1 MSLFRPKSAESW
13 TRERLFAEKY
23 DWLLGCALRLVNG
36 DQAVAEDLVQE
47 SFLQFVLAKMELKS
61 TENIEPLLYTN
72 LKFVHLAYLRRL
84 QRYPYESLPLAEYD
98 FLELALR
105 ANASIAERVEVQ
117 NTLRRIVAYICWRKE
132 SAKSASVLILRY
144 FHGYYPDEI
153 VRIAQTT
160 RQSVDRRLQDSRK
173 ETSLYVSSPDRLRIM
188 HQPKPPELT
197 PSYSSLPS
205 EQLIPELKRAIFA
218 SCRTECLT
226 EEALRKRYQKK
237 IAGPIERELL
247 AHIVSCERCLSL
259 VNRFC
264 GINPPTDRYL
274 EETLGRDPN
283 PRTKNKKDASMS
295 SNIGRALRIAWER
308 FREVYEHEPRQLNI
322 VVNGSVLATQD
333 VNSVWNRQEVKL
345 GPEVRP
351 EYIQVISEQ
360 DICLLAMHVDSAT
373 AEVEQEIHHEI
384 DLSNGRQIRARL
396 RFTTVGVLVQV
407 AYYAPEESNVSES
420 ECELDEMEEAESAAH
435 DSKSQDIEN
444 EADPSRP
451 SWSRLWGRL
460 PRLHLPEMT
469 PALAAAGILVLIF
482 MIAGG
487 FWLKSRL
494 STDPNQLLA
503 RAVVANTEGTSSATP
518 GVIRQKVRI
527 RTSKRSLERTIYRDA
542 QGRRQPKTQELSTE
556 DAQLQVRLAT
566 ADVNWDNPLSADNFK
581 VWHDSGLI
589 THDEVTRSG
598 DGLLTLTTT
607 AASGSV
613 ARESL
618 SIRERDFHPIDRLVE
633 FRNAETVEIA
643 EVDYSVLPWGAPTEQ
658 FFDPLSR
665 NTVSDA
671 APNRLPLLPLTQ
683 TELDE
688 AELRA
693 RLALN
698 QLHADTDLHV
708 AITRTGAGI
717 RVRAFVEDAARKRV
731 MEARLRPLPNVI
743 AEIYTFAEME
753 RAPQP
758 KAPSTLRLYESV
770 AESSPIQHYL
780 SAKGWAPDR
789 AADLSSQILNV
800 SVVVYSESKTLD
812 DLSRRF
818 GPPNQLADSAA
829 NLLDQLIDN
838 HTAALMTA
846 LGREDALLAEAGLSS
861 VSTSAAV
868 PSFVAPLA
876 DLGQRNRSLCE
887 RLALT
892 EAGSEENT
900 SPESIAPELRLSI
913 VQTRA
918 AASRMSAA
926 LDNLNRFNAA
936 R

>member
-188 HQPKPPELT
+188 HQPKPPEVIPT
-197 PSYSSLPS
+197 YSSLPS
-205 EQLIPELKRAIFA
+205 DQLIPELKKTIFA

-237 IAGPIERELL
+237 TSGPIERELL
-247 AHIVSCERCLSL
+247 AHIVSCERCLNL

-283 PRTKNKKDASMS
+283 PRTKNKKDTSMS
-295 SNIGRALRIAWER
+295 SDISRALRIAWER

-333 VNSVWNRQEVKL
+333 VNSIWNRQEVKL
-345 GPEVRP
+345 GSEVRP

-360 DICLLAMHVDSAT
+360 DICLLAMHVDSAA

-384 DLSNGRQIRARL
+384 DLSNDRQIRARL

-407 AYYAPEESNVSES
+407 AYYAPEEVEAES
-420 ECELDEMEEAESAAH
+420 ECELDEMEEAESAEH
-435 DSKSQDIEN
+435 DSKSQNIEN

-469 PALAAAGILVLIF
+469 PALAAAGILALIF

-503 RAVVANTEGTSSATP
+503 RAVAANTEATSSASP

-527 RTSKRSLERTIYRDA
+527 RTPKRSLERTIYRDV
-542 QGRRQPKTQELSTE
+542 QGRRQPKTQELSAE
-556 DAQLQVRLAT
+556 DAQLQARLAT
-566 ADVNWDNPLSADNFK
+566 ADVAWDNPLSTVNFK
-581 VWHDSGLI
+581 VWRDSGL
-589 THDEVTRSG
+589 TTQDKVALSG
-598 DGLLTLTTT
+598 DGLLTITTELS
-607 AASGSV
+607 SGAV
-613 ARESL
+613 TRESL
-618 SIRERDFHPIDRLVE
+618 TVRERDFHPVERTIAFRDADTID
-633 FRNAETVEIA
+633 IA
-643 EVDYSVLPWGAPTEQ
+643 EVDYSVMPWGAPTEP
-658 FFDPLSR
+658 FFEPLPR

-671 APNRLPLLPLTQ
+671 APNRLPLLPLT
-683 TELDE
+683 TAELDE
-688 AELRA
+688 AELCA

-753 RAPQP
+753 RAPQS
-758 KAPSTLRLYESV
+758 KAPSTLHLYESV

-780 SAKGWAPDR
+780 AAKGWVPDR
-789 AADLSSQILNV
+789 AADLSSQILNM

-818 GPPNQLADSAA
+818 GPPNQLADSTA
-829 NLLDQLIDN
+829 NLLDQLIGN

-861 VSTSAAV
+861 ASTSATI
-868 PSFVAPLA
+868 PSSAAPLA

-892 EAGSEENT
+892 EAGAEENT
-900 SPESIAPELRLSI
+900 SPESIAPELRQSI
-913 VQTRA
+913 IQTRA

-926 LDNLNRFNAA
+926 LHTLNRFNAA

>member
-84 QRYPYESLPLAEYD
+84 QRYPSEPLSLAEYD

-205 EQLIPELKRAIFA
+205 EQLIPELKRAIYA
-218 SCRTECLT
+218 SCRTECLA

-247 AHIVSCERCLSL
+247 AHIVSCERCLNL

-295 SNIGRALRIAWER
+295 SNISRALRIAWER

-333 VNSVWNRQEVKL
+333 VNSIWNRQEVKL
-345 GPEVRP
+345 GSEVRP

-360 DICLLAMHVDSAT
+360 DICLLAMHVDSAA

-407 AYYAPEESNVSES
+407 AYYAPEEVEAES
-420 ECELDEMEEAESAAH
+420 ECELDEMEEAESAEH

-460 PRLHLPEMT
+460 PHLHLPEMT
-469 PALAAAGILVLIF
+469 PTLAAAGILVLIF

-487 FWLKSRL
+487 FWLRSRL

-503 RAVVANTEGTSSATP
+503 RAVAANTEGTSSASP

-542 QGRRQPKTQELSTE
+542 QGRRQPKAQEAE
-556 DAQLQVRLAT
+556 RGRC
-566 ADVNWDNPLSADNFK
+566 P
-581 VWHDSGLI
+581 
-589 THDEVTRSG
+589 
-598 DGLLTLTTT
+598 
-607 AASGSV
+607 V
-613 ARESL
+613 A
-618 SIRERDFHPIDRLVE
+618 
-633 FRNAETVEIA
+633 
-643 EVDYSVLPWGAPTEQ
+643 
-658 FFDPLSR
+658 
-665 NTVSDA
+665 DA
-671 APNRLPLLPLTQ
+671 AN
-683 TELDE
+683 
-688 AELRA
+688 
-693 RLALN
+693 
-698 QLHADTDLHV
+698 
-708 AITRTGAGI
+708 
-717 RVRAFVEDAARKRV
+717 
-731 MEARLRPLPNVI
+731 
-743 AEIYTFAEME
+743 
-753 RAPQP
+753 
-758 KAPSTLRLYESV
+758 
-770 AESSPIQHYL
+770 
-780 SAKGWAPDR
+780 DR
-789 AADLSSQILNV
+789 
-800 SVVVYSESKTLD
+800 
-812 DLSRRF
+812 RC
-818 GPPNQLADSAA
+818 G
-829 NLLDQLIDN
+829 
-838 HTAALMTA
+838 
-846 LGREDALLAEAGLSS
+846 LG
-861 VSTSAAV
+861 
-868 PSFVAPLA
+868 
-876 DLGQRNRSLCE
+876 
-887 RLALT
+887 
-892 EAGSEENT
+892 
-900 SPESIAPELRLSI
+900 
-913 VQTRA
+913 
-918 AASRMSAA
+918 
-926 LDNLNRFNAA
+926 
-936 R
+936 